1 MNQKM
6 SSLGHQ
12 DKIAVLIRP
21 AVFQR
26 HFMVTAYVV
35 GHEFRAENGAPT
47 ILSRKQGDSVVC
59 KLNSLVQHRGSHEP
73 YHRIGVD
80 TKIFMDFRPSFRGVP
95 VDGFLLV
102 LGVPCLNI
110 PDWNEGVS
118 VQKTEVVYS
127 FHIVL

>member
-35 GHEFRAENGAPT
+35 GHEFRAGNGAPT

-59 KLNSLVQHRGSHEP
+59 KLNSFYFG
-73 YHRIGVD
+73 
-80 TKIFMDFRPSFRGVP
+80 KIRN
-95 VDGFLLV
+95 LLV
-102 LGVPCLNI
+102 SLCY
-110 PDWNEGVS
+110 
-118 VQKTEVVYS
+118 QS
-127 FHIVL
+127 FFTNYF